1 MIVLEVIFP
10 VFAVALAGYAAAYKR
25 VLSAGDIAG
34 ISRFVFTVAI
44 PVLLFNSL
52 AHLELPARINWQFL
66 LSYYVVAL
74 FVYGL
79 GVWMSRRWFAH
90 SPQEQGVFGL
100 GASYSNMLLVGL
112 PIISAGLGD
121 EALLPLFM
129 LVSIH
134 SATLFLMVTLLAER
148 GNGPGRSSRQL
159 AAQTI
164 KNLTRNPIIASLA
177 LGLLANVL
185 AVPIPKVVDD
195 TLTVLSQ
202 ATLPCALFVLGASLN
217 AYQVAGHFTEAWTI
231 IGLKLALQPFLV
243 WLLVFIV
250 FHIDP
255 LWGAVAVM
263 VAGMPVGINAYLF
276 AQKYQAGIA
285 AVSTAI
291 LLSTLLAVF
300 SQSLLLA
307 IFISVL

>member
-1 MIVLEVIFP
+1 
-10 VFAVALAGYAAAYKR
+10 
-25 VLSAGDIAG
+25 
-34 ISRFVFTVAI
+34 
-44 PVLLFNSL
+44 FNSL